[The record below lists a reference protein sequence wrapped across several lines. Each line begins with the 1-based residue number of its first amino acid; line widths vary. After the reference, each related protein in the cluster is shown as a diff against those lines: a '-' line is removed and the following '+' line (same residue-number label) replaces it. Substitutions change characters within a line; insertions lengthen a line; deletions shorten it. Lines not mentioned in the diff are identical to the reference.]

1 MRRLVIVTDGY
12 SLSVEECEL
21 SGLEVMSVL
30 SILSNLL
37 NEGQFPYPGEP
48 AMLEVLKPKVVESQE
63 PKVSKR
69 KKEN

>member
-30 SILSNLL
+30 SVLSNLL
-37 NEGQFPYPGEP
+37 NGGQFPYPGEP
-48 AMLEVLKPKVVESQE
+48 PKLELSKPQE
-63 PKVSKR
+63 PK
-69 KKEN
+69 KEN

>member
-30 SILSNLL
+30 SILTNLL

-48 AMLEVLKPKVVESQE
+48 PTLEVVKPKEA
-63 PKVSKR
+63 
-69 KKEN
+69 KKEK

>member
-12 SLSVEECEL
+12 SLSVEQCEL

-30 SILSNLL
+30 SILTRLL
-37 NEGQFPYPGEP
+37 DEGQFPYPGDP
-48 AMLEVLKPKVVESQE
+48 PVLEVAKPQDPE
-63 PKVSKR
+63 P

>member
-30 SILSNLL
+30 SVLSNLL
-37 NEGQFPYPGEP
+37 NDGQFPYPGAP
-48 AMLEVLKPKVVESQE
+48 PILEVAKEPQE
-63 PKVSKR
+63 PK
-69 KKEN
+69 EN

>member
-30 SILSNLL
+30 SVLSNLL
-37 NEGQFPYPGEP
+37 NDGRFPYPGEP
-48 AMLEVLKPKVVESQE
+48 PILAVVKEPQES
-63 PKVSKR
+63 
-69 KKEN
+69 KEN